1 MSLLSPKRDRS
12 RPERHLTDDAFADLW
27 STAAASGE
35 PVAHPHLASCAQ
47 CRARYSAFTGWL
59 DCLHDD
65 AVSEADEA
73 FPPERLA
80 AQQAQVMRR
89 LEALERPARVIAFPR
104 FARPV
109 TSTQGHAQRWV
120 AAAAA
125 AGLIIGLAAGQL
137 VDVRR
142 MFTPTRTV
150 QTQQNARL
158 TTTQPVGSP
167 SVVPASLSS
176 VSDETLFFGGDPA
189 RTTGRLPVL
198 QAMDDITP
206 RARDLEQPR

>member
-1 MSLLSPKRDRS
+1 MSLLSRNRAP
-12 RPERHLTDDAFADLW
+12 RHLTDDAFADLW

-35 PVAHPHLASCAQ
+35 PVADPHLASCAP
-47 CRARYSAFTGWL
+47 CRARYAAFTGWL
-59 DCLHDD
+59 DSIHDD
-65 AVSEADEA
+65 AVGEADEA
-73 FPPERLA
+73 FPAERLA

-104 FARPV
+104 FSRPV
-109 TSTQGHAQRWV
+109 TSTPGHAQRWV

-142 MFTPTRTV
+142 MFTPARPAPT
-150 QTQQNARL
+150 QTARL
-158 TTTQPVGSP
+158 TTQPVGAP
-167 SVVPASLSS
+167 AVVPASLSS

-189 RTTGRLPVL
+189 RTTGRLPML

-206 RARDLEQPR
+206 RARDLERPR

>member
-1 MSLLSPKRDRS
+1 MSLLSPNRNRAH
-12 RPERHLTDDAFADLW
+12 RHLTDDAFADLW

-35 PVAHPHLASCAQ
+35 PVADPHLASCAQ
-47 CRARYSAFTGWL
+47 CRARYAAFTGWL
-59 DCLHDD
+59 DRIHDD
-65 AVSEADEA
+65 AVGEADEA
-73 FPPERLA
+73 LPAERLA

-109 TSTQGHAQRWV
+109 TSTPGHAQRWV

-142 MFTPTRTV
+142 MFTPARTAP
-150 QTQQNARL
+150 TQNARL
-158 TTTQPVGSP
+158 TTTQPVGAHHRSCRRRCRRCP
-167 SVVPASLSS
+167 TKRCSS
-176 VSDETLFFGGDPA
+176 AATRRAPPDGSRCCRP
-189 RTTGRLPVL
+189 
-198 QAMDDITP
+198 MDDITP
-206 RARDLEQPR
+206 RARDLERPR